1 MTDNAI
7 VFLFRTIMISESRY
21 AVTLFRSCQNLLLY
35 PTLHFLL
42 ILTTKTTVP
51 RYTTQILGI
60 RISLRNSG

>member
-1 MTDNAI
+1 MTKSVI
-7 VFLFRTIMISESRY
+7 VFLFEAITISGSRY

-60 RISLRNSG
+60 RFSLRNSG